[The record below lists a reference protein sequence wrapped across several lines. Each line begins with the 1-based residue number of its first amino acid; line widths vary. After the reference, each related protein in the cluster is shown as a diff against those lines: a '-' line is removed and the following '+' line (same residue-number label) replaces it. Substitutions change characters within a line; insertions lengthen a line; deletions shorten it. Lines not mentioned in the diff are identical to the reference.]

1 MCEKVLSNIFDTGYY
16 LHVLENICWVHDH
29 GYVAILD
36 LLLAILDLLV
46 QVAYQFV
53 ITNGVKRRCT
63 QPGNIGS
70 TTIVLA
76 V

>member
-1 MCEKVLSNIFDTGYY
+1 MGYY
-16 LHVLENICWVHDH
+16 LHVLENICSVHD
-29 GYVAILD
+29 
-36 LLLAILDLLV
+36 DLLV

>member
-1 MCEKVLSNIFDTGYY
+1 MGYY
-16 LHVLENICWVHDH
+16 LHVLENICSVHDH
-29 GYVAILD
+29 GYPYVAILD

-53 ITNGVKRRCT
+53 ITNGLKRRCT

-70 TTIVLA
+70 TTIVL
-76 V
+76 VVCN

>member
-1 MCEKVLSNIFDTGYY
+1 MFEVMGYY
-16 LHVLENICWVHDH
+16 LHVLENICWVLDH
-29 GYVAILD
+29 GYVAIRD
-36 LLLAILDLLV
+36 PLLAILDLLV

-53 ITNGVKRRCT
+53 IINGLKRRCT
-63 QPGNIGS
+63 QLGNIGS